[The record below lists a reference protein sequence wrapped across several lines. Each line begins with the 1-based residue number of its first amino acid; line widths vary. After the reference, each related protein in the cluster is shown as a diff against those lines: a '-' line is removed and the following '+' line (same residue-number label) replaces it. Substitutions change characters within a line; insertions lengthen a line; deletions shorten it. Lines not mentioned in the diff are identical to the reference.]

1 MNTQQQLT
9 ERPPIVVV
17 LGHVDHGKSTLLDSI
32 RKSNTVAGEAGGITQ
47 HVAAY
52 EVIHTTSEGEKKRV
66 TFIDTPGH
74 AAFTTI
80 RDRGAQIADVAI
92 LVVAADDGVKPQTLE
107 ALQSIRG
114 SGIPYIV
121 AINKIDKANADIER
135 AKLSLL
141 EAGVYLEGLGGDVP
155 WVPISAKVGTGISE
169 LLDLVLLAVA
179 LQEFKA
185 DPQVPA
191 QGYVVEANRDP
202 KRGIAA
208 TLIINNGTLE
218 TGMAVSVGSAF
229 APLRH
234 IEDHTGTL
242 IDTASFST
250 PVRVFGFNHLPTVGA
265 AFTTH
270 ANRKDAEHAAQIAA
284 EAERKTAEN
293 TTEDTGVFMLP
304 VIVKTD
310 FAGSLEAVR
319 KEFAKIGDEHARVK
333 IIHEDIGTITE
344 NDMKIAIAALKE
356 SPVVVGFTVEADSLA
371 HEIARQH
378 SIHIETSDIIYR
390 LTERLAQ
397 ILEERRPKRKE
408 EEVLGSA
415 RVLKV
420 FSSRHD
426 TYLIGGTVEAG
437 VLAKGSLIK
446 VFRKKE
452 LVDEGE
458 VLSLQVAR
466 QDAASVATSQEFG
479 ASIECPSEVM
489 PGDRLESFT
498 IHTV

>member
-1 MNTQQQLT
+1 MNTNAQLT

-17 LGHVDHGKSTLLDSI
+17 LGHVDHGKSTLLDYI

-52 EVIHTTSEGEKKRV
+52 EVVHASEGEKKRI

-107 ALQSIRG
+107 ALQSIRA
-114 SGIPYIV
+114 SGIPFIV
-121 AINKIDKANADIER
+121 AINKIDKSNADIER
-135 AKLSLL
+135 TKVSLL
-141 EAGVYLEGLGGDVP
+141 EANVFLERLGGDVP
-155 WVPISAKVGTGISE
+155 WVPISAKTGAGVSE

-185 DPQVPA
+185 DPHVPA
-191 QGYVVEANRDP
+191 EGYVVEANRDP

-208 TLIINNGTLE
+208 TLIITNGTLK

-234 IEDHTGTL
+234 VEDHAGMPVES
-242 IDTASFST
+242 ASFST
-250 PVRVFGFNHLPTVGA
+250 PVRVFGFDHLPAVGA
-265 AFTTH
+265 PFTTH
-270 ANRKDAEHAAQIAA
+270 ANRKDAESAAKKAA
-284 EAERKTAEN
+284 DAEKESIGKTNAES
-293 TTEDTGVFMLP
+293 DAFILP

-310 FAGSLEAVR
+310 FAGSLEAIR

-344 NDMKIAIAALKE
+344 NDMKVAVAALKE
-356 SPVVVGFTVEADSLA
+356 NPVVIGFTVEADSLA
-371 HEIARQH
+371 HEVARQYG
-378 SIHIETSDIIYR
+378 ILIETSDIIYR
-390 LTERLAQ
+390 LTERLQ
-397 ILEERRPKRKE
+397 TLLDERRPKRKE

-420 FSSRHD
+420 FSNRHD
-426 TYLIGGTVEAG
+426 TYLIGGSVESGTVPKNG
-437 VLAKGSLIK
+437 LIK

-452 LVDEGE
+452 LIDEGE

-466 QDAASVATSQEFG
+466 QDVSSVNAGQEFG
-479 ASIECPSEVM
+479 ASVDCPSEIL
-489 PGDRLESFT
+489 PGDRLECFT